1 MEAVLFPDWLLFAGL
16 FLFLKIYNPTRLY
29 LDNTTCLAIAI
40 VLAIGLDASDLAQ
53 VPTPWW
59 VASVV

>member
-40 VLAIGLDASDLAQ
+40 VL
-53 VPTPWW
+53 
-59 VASVV
+59 